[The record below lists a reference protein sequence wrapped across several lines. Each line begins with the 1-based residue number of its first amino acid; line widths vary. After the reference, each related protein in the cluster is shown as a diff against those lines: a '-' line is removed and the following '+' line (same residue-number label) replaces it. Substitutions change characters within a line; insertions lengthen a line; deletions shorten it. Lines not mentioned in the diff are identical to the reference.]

1 MVNINQAHVK
11 DKLSPLWTKRGL
23 RLWINVL
30 LFKQAILLTGGT
42 AMDVKEMK
50 EYRKEYNLKL
60 VQADGFF
67 KEFGELDDKAY
78 SDGAIDK
85 KHKELMGLA
94 ISVVSRCN
102 ECICYHIEGCL
113 NAGAGMDEIMEAIKI
128 GVIGGGSITYP
139 NARFAVKAL
148 EEFISKE

>member
-1 MVNINQAHVK
+1 MNI
-11 DKLSPLWTKRGL
+11 
-23 RLWINVL
+23 
-30 LFKQAILLTGGT
+30 
-42 AMDVKEMK
+42 KEMK

-60 VQADGFF
+60 IQTDDFF
-67 KEFGELDDKAY
+67 KEFGELDDKTY
-78 SDGAIDK
+78 SAGAIDK

-102 ECICYHIEGCL
+102 ECICYHIEGCMD
-113 NAGAGMDEIMEAIKI
+113 AGTSMQEIMEAIKV

-139 NARFAVKAL
+139 NARFAMKVL

>member
-1 MVNINQAHVK
+1 MNI
-11 DKLSPLWTKRGL
+11 
-23 RLWINVL
+23 
-30 LFKQAILLTGGT
+30 
-42 AMDVKEMK
+42 KEMR
-50 EYRKEYNLKL
+50 EYRKKYNLKL
-60 VQADGFF
+60 IEFDNFF
-67 KEFGELDDKAY
+67 KEFGTLDDYTY

-113 NAGAGMDEIMEAIKI
+113 NANASIDEIIEAIKI

-139 NARFAVKAL
+139 NARFAIHVL
-148 EEFISKE
+148 EEFILEK

>member
-1 MVNINQAHVK
+1 MDINK
-11 DKLSPLWTKRGL
+11 
-23 RLWINVL
+23 
-30 LFKQAILLTGGT
+30 
-42 AMDVKEMK
+42 MK

-60 VQADGFF
+60 IQADDFF
-67 KEFGELDDKAY
+67 KEFGELDDKTY
-78 SDGAIDK
+78 SAGAIDK

-113 NAGAGMDEIMEAIKI
+113 NAGSSVDEIMEAIQI

-139 NARFAVKAL
+139 NARFAMKVL
-148 EEFISKE
+148 EEFTSEE